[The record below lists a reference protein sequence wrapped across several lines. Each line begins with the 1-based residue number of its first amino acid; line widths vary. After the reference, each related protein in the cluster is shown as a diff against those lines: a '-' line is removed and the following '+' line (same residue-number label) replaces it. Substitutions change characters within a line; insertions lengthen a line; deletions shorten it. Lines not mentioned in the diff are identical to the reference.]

1 MGSGHL
7 SSFSIEDVLQLS
19 RLWDLQLE
27 TLNCK
32 LLGTTHVVEELTVQS
47 WNSTGQPH
55 RAEYVEFCADTD
67 SFSLYSRNSH

>member
-32 LLGTTHVVEELTVQS
+32 LLGTTRVVEELTVQ
-47 WNSTGQPH
+47 P
-55 RAEYVEFCADTD
+55 
-67 SFSLYSRNSH
+67 